1 MLRLVIFASAILFGT
16 VEAAIPKSLHRA
28 VTVAD
33 WVDAPYVLQYKTAQE
48 LIKMQWRRTGRGLL
62 PEKALQRR
70 AAALVRAIENEADV
84 ASDNYVGE
92 VLDRIWA
99 ELQAT

>member
-1 MLRLVIFASAILFGT
+1 MLASAILFGT

-28 VTVAD
+28 VTVAA
-33 WVDAPYVLQYKTAQE
+33 WVDAPYELQYKTAQE
-48 LIKMQWRRTGRGLL
+48 LIQMQQRRTGRGLL
-62 PEKALQRR
+62 PEKALLRS
-70 AAALVRAIENEADV
+70 AAALVRAIENEADI

-99 ELQAT
+99 QLQAT